1 MPTPL
6 KYTGRLLFITYKSL
20 WGDPIPSLQY
30 IIQQKP
36 KNYGYWQFQ
45 IPTFM
50 FRTQHKLIILY
61 AFNDPKAWMRPQQQ
75 RIYQSCLHVVLK
87 VEFSCSYFF
96 VLFFKKNI
104 FWFGL
109 YEFILVWL
117 WWSQFYLIM
126 LNSVPGTNQYWAM
139 NKYRFVVQGNNES
152 LNGFLTHAQQLPF
165 TFNESNAQN
174 TEPCHPS
181 NFIIKFLF
189 FFPNKKNL

>member
-30 IIQQKP
+30 IIQQMP
-36 KNYGYWQFQ
+36 KNYGYCQFQ

-50 FRTQHKLIILY
+50 FSTQHKLIILN

-96 VLFFKKNI
+96 KYLLV
-104 FWFGL
+104 W
-109 YEFILVWL
+109 FILINF
-117 WWSQFYLIM
+117 SLIVM
-126 LNSVPGTNQYWAM
+126 ESILLNHAKLCSWNQP
-139 NKYRFVVQGNNES
+139 VLSNE
-152 LNGFLTHAQQLPF
+152 
-165 TFNESNAQN
+165 
-174 TEPCHPS
+174 
-181 NFIIKFLF
+181 
-189 FFPNKKNL
+189 